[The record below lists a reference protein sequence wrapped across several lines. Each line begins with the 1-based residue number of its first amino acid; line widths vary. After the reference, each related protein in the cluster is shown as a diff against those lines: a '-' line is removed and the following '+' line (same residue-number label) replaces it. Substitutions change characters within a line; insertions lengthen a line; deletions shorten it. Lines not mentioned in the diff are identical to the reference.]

1 MSLGPFNRGA
11 PISSG
16 SSLRKVLSSARTGRR
31 ARAITLITAGR
42 DSSPS
47 AGAGFP
53 RSCFS
58 HAVNIFSPWKRCHG
72 AVTKSEGSCVSTV
85 FDSAAEANGT
95 PKRRTVSIIW
105 CRRCLQPDGDMGKV
119 VERLSIKLWMWYVNV
134 GRIKGTEL
142 LTRSIS
148 GRPHAHAQGN
158 RASQLYSLSVL
169 SSLLSA
175 CRTTKARNS
184 HLLKSHDTDTPAE
197 EPAPPLPPPRP

>member
-16 SSLRKVLSSARTGRR
+16 SSLRKVLSSARTGSR

-105 CRRCLQPDGDMGKV
+105 CRRCLQPDGGMGKV
-119 VERLSIKLWMWYVNV
+119 VERLSIK
-134 GRIKGTEL
+134 
-142 LTRSIS
+142 
-148 GRPHAHAQGN
+148 
-158 RASQLYSLSVL
+158 
-169 SSLLSA
+169 
-175 CRTTKARNS
+175 
-184 HLLKSHDTDTPAE
+184 
-197 EPAPPLPPPRP
+197 

>member
-16 SSLRKVLSSARTGRR
+16 SSLRKVLSSARTGSR

-95 PKRRTVSIIW
+95 PKRRTVSIIC

-119 VERLSIKLWMWYVNV
+119 VERLSIKLWLWYVNV
-134 GRIKGTEL
+134 GASSRAEL
-142 LTRSIS
+142 LTRFIS
-148 GRPHAHAQGN
+148 SSSRPLGLGPRRAARVRRHYYSPTYSNPMIRTLGR
-158 RASQLYSLSVL
+158 RSLRRL
-169 SSLLSA
+169 SLLLVH
-175 CRTTKARNS
+175 KP
-184 HLLKSHDTDTPAE
+184 LLHQ
-197 EPAPPLPPPRP
+197 